1 LTCRKRDFDYISRV
15 ALRVFGLTGGIGS
28 GKSTVAQHFR
38 ARGLPV
44 VNADDLAREAVLPGT
59 DALARIVDYFGTGI
73 VSTRGELDR
82 PQLGGIVFADT
93 EARGVLDRI
102 VHPAVRKLAS
112 EHFARIGEQGAAL
125 ACYEVPLLYEV
136 GLERTYAPVVVVN
149 APESLR
155 QPRLAAR
162 DGLDERQLQARI
174 ASQMPLA
181 EKARRADYVIE
192 NDGSFTQLNER
203 TDTVFDAVCHALAI
217 DPARYPKPELR

>member
-1 LTCRKRDFDYISRV
+1 LTCRKRDFSYISPV

-28 GKSTVAQHFR
+28 GKSAVAAHFR
-38 ARGLPV
+38 ARGVPV
-44 VNADDLAREAVLPGT
+44 VNADELAREAVLPGS
-59 DALARIVDYFGTGI
+59 DALARIVDYFGAGI
-73 VSTRGELDR
+73 VNARAELDR
-82 PQLGGIVFADT
+82 AQLGGIVFADT

-102 VHPAVRKLAS
+102 MHPAVRKLAS
-112 EHFARIGEQGAAL
+112 EHFARIAEQGAPL

-181 EKARRADYVIE
+181 EKVRRADYVIE
-192 NDGSFTQLNER
+192 NDGSFAQLRER
-203 TDTVFDAVCHALAI
+203 SDTVFEAVCHALAI
-217 DPARYPKPELR
+217 DPARYPKPELM